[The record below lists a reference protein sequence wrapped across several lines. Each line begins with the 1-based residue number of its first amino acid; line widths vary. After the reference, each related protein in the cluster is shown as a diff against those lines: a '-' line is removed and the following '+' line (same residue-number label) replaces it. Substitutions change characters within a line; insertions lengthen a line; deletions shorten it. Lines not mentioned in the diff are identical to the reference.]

1 LKQLPTLSKRN
12 ILVTGGSGFI
22 GSNFIN
28 FLLEKKNYQV
38 FNIDDLTYAS
48 SNGIYHIKNS
58 KNYRFFKKNICNS
71 FATEEVIK
79 KSKPNTIVHFAA
91 ESHVDNSIKN
101 SDVFLK
107 TNVFGTHTLL
117 KSTLNYYQKL
127 NERQKKEFLFI
138 HISTD
143 EVFGHL
149 EKQDPPFTEETKYNP
164 RNPYSASKAAAD
176 HLVRSFIATYNFP
189 AIILNC
195 CNNFGPFQHEEKLIP
210 KIINNIIQQKPIP
223 VYGKGKQI
231 REWIYV
237 EDFAKAIVK
246 VLQQAPAGES
256 YNIGSGQ
263 EFQNIDLTYLICNLM
278 DQKLNLKKSS
288 KQLITFVADRLGHD
302 FRYAMNSNKIKKKLK
317 WKSTTSMKEAL
328 EKTINYYIN
337 KAQNKT
343 TFVSKKH

>member
-1 LKQLPTLSKRN
+1 MRQIN
-12 ILVTGGSGFI
+12 NVLVTGGSGFI
-22 GSNFIN
+22 GWNFCN
-28 FLLEKKNYQV
+28 LLLQDTQFNII
-38 FNIDDLTYAS
+38 NIDDLTYAS
-48 SNGIYHIKNS
+48 KDKIFYINNKKQYQF
-58 KNYRFFKKNICNS
+58 YKKNICDRK
-71 FATEEVIK
+71 AILEVFNK
-79 KSKPNTIVHFAA
+79 QEVDAVVHFAA
-91 ESHVDNSIKN
+91 ETHVDNSIEQ
-101 SDVFLK
+101 SDQFVK
-107 TNVFGTHTLL
+107 TNVLGTHNLIQICKEKISKKLL
-117 KSTLNYYQKL
+117 HKD
-127 NERQKKEFLFI
+127 FVFI

-176 HLVRSFIATYNFP
+176 HLVRSFVETYNFP

-223 VYGKGKQI
+223 IYGKGKQI

-237 EDFAKAIVK
+237 EDFTKAIVK
-246 VLQQAPAGES
+246 VLQQAPIGES

-263 EFQNIDLTYLICNLM
+263 EFQNIDLTYLVCDLV

-288 KQLITFVADRLGHD
+288 KQLINFVSDRLGHD
-302 FRYAMNSNKIKKKLK
+302 FRYAMNSDKIKKKLK
-317 WKSTTSMKEAL
+317 WKSETSMKEGL
-328 EKTINYYIN
+328 ERMINYYIN

>member
-1 LKQLPTLSKRN
+1 MRKINN
-12 ILVTGGSGFI
+12 ILVTGGAGFI
-22 GSNFIN
+22 GWNFCN
-28 FLLEKKNYQV
+28 LLLQDTQ
-38 FNIDDLTYAS
+38 FNIINMDDLTYAS
-48 SNGIYHIKNS
+48 KDKIFYIHNKKQYQF
-58 KNYRFFKKNICNS
+58 YKKNICD
-71 FATEEVIK
+71 K
-79 KSKPNTIVHFAA
+79 KAIQEIFSKHKIDAVVHFAA
-91 ESHVDNSIKN
+91 ETHVDNSIEQ
-101 SDVFLK
+101 SDQFIK
-107 TNVFGTHTLL
+107 TNVLGTHNLI
-117 KSTLNYYQKL
+117 QIC
-127 NERQKKEFLFI
+127 KEKISKNHLHKDFIFI

-164 RNPYSASKAAAD
+164 RNPYSASKAATD
-176 HLVRSFIATYNFP
+176 HVVRSFIATYNFP

-223 VYGKGKQI
+223 IYGAGKQI
-231 REWIYV
+231 REWIYA

-246 VLQQAPAGES
+246 VLQQAPIGES

-263 EFQNIDLTYLICNLM
+263 EFQNINLTYLICELM

-288 KQLITFVADRLGHD
+288 KQLITFVTDRLGHD
-302 FRYAMNSNKIKKKLK
+302 FRYAMNSDKIKKKLK
-317 WKSTTSMKEAL
+317 WNSITSIKEGL